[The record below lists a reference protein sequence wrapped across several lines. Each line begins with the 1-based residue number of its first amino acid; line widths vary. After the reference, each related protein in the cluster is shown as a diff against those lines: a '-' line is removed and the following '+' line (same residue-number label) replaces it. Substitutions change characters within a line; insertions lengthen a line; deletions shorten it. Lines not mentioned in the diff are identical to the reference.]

1 MGVHLSG
8 WASNLRQ
15 LRASTHKDWASN
27 FGGILVAHSQGLG
40 FQLGWVWLSIVGRC
54 GLPTW
59 TNVVAQHGR
68 SWASSLGGLG
78 CPLWTGMGS
87 QHGQTWSPTHKD
99 WASSL
104 GGFGCPLWVDVVAQR
119 GRRWA
124 SNMDK
129 VGCPVWVSVGS
140 QYGRSWTSNVDKDGC
155 PRWTDV
161 GFQDGQKWMPNV
173 DRMWLPKSAHYRT
186 PISAHY
192 RIPTIACPSWVP
204 IVGLPFCG
212 GIWSPI
218 IGHPSAP
225 NYWAS
230 TPLRCGQD
238 SWAPFLDACGPTRT
252 GRPRHL
258 STRRPIGHVGA
269 NRFNA
274 QVRSPISIKCRFTS
288 VGSNFF
294 LIKNIF
300 RNTCKSANCAFP
312 LHRSLSV
319 RRQMNK

>member
-1 MGVHLSG
+1 MDKRGC
-8 WASNLRQ
+8 
-15 LRASTHKDWASN
+15 STWTE
-27 FGGILVAHSQGLG
+27 LGL
-40 FQLGWVWLSIVGRC
+40 QLGWVWLSIVGRS

-59 TNVVAQHGR
+59 TNVVAKHGR
-68 SWASSLGGLG
+68 SWT
-78 CPLWTGMGS
+78 P
-87 QHGQTWSPTHKD
+87 
-99 WASSL
+99 
-104 GGFGCPLWVDVVAQR
+104 
-119 GRRWA
+119 
-124 SNMDK
+124 
-129 VGCPVWVSVGS
+129 
-140 QYGRSWTSNVDKDGC
+140 NVDKNGC
-155 PRWTDV
+155 PRWTNV
-161 GFQDGQKWMPNV
+161 GFQDGQKWLSNV
-173 DRMWLPKSAHYRT
+173 DRMWLPKFAHYRT
-186 PISAHY
+186 SISAHY
-192 RIPTIACPSWVP
+192 RMPTIACPSWVP
-204 IVGLPFCG
+204 IVGMPFYG

-258 STRRPIGHVGA
+258 STRRPSGYLGA

-274 QVRSPISIKCRFTS
+274 QVRLPISIKCSFTS

-294 LIKNIF
+294 LIKKIF
-300 RNTCKSANCAFP
+300 RNTCKSASCAFP

>member
-1 MGVHLSG
+1 MPNVDKRGCPT
-8 WASNLRQ
+8 WASLGIQYGRIWSSNVDEDGLPIWVGLGIQRGQ
-15 LRASTHKDWASN
+15 AWASIMD
-27 FGGILVAHSQGLG
+27 GV
-40 FQLGWVWLSIVGRC
+40 

-59 TNVVAQHGR
+59 VGVGVQYGQK
-68 SWASSLGGLG
+68 
-78 CPLWTGMGS
+78 WT
-87 QHGQTWSPTHKD
+87 
-99 WASSL
+99 
-104 GGFGCPLWVDVVAQR
+104 
-119 GRRWA
+119 
-124 SNMDK
+124 SNEDK
-129 VGCPVWVSVGS
+129 VG
-140 QYGRSWTSNVDKDGC
+140 R

-161 GFQDGQKWMPNV
+161 AIQDGQKWLPNV

-186 PISAHY
+186 PISVHY
-192 RIPTIACPSWVP
+192 RMPTITCPSWVP

-230 TPLRCGQD
+230 RCVHRGPN

-300 RNTCKSANCAFP
+300 INTCKSAN
-312 LHRSLSV
+312 
-319 RRQMNK
+319 

>member
-1 MGVHLSG
+1 MDKRGCPT
-8 WASNLRQ
+8 W
-15 LRASTHKDWASN
+15 TE
-27 FGGILVAHSQGLG
+27 LG
-40 FQLGWVWLSIVGRC
+40 FQLGWVWLSIVGRS

-59 TNVVAQHGR
+59 TNVI
-68 SWASSLGGLG
+68 
-78 CPLWTGMGS
+78 
-87 QHGQTWSPTHKD
+87 
-99 WASSL
+99 
-104 GGFGCPLWVDVVAQR
+104 AQR

-129 VGCPVWVSVGS
+129 VGCPMWVSVGS
-140 QYGRSWTSNVDKDGC
+140 QYGRSWTPNVDKDGC

-161 GFQDGQKWMPNV
+161 GFQDGRK
-173 DRMWLPKSAHYRT
+173 WLPKSVHYRT

-258 STRRPIGHVGA
+258 STRCPSGHLGA

-294 LIKNIF
+294 LIKKFF
-300 RNTCKSANCAFP
+300 RNTCKSESCAFP